1 MNTVLNIVIFYIRY
15 YVRGSKVRL
24 RIKDLELS
32 SKFLGAETD
41 ITLLE
46 ADCTLIGLISS
57 PLQIAEQKMKTT
69 QKSRIRNII

>member
-1 MNTVLNIVIFYIRY
+1 MRE
-15 YVRGSKVRL
+15 SKVRL

-41 ITLLE
+41 VTLLE

-57 PLQIAEQKMKTT
+57 PLQIAEQKMAITRPT
-69 QKSRIRNII
+69 RT